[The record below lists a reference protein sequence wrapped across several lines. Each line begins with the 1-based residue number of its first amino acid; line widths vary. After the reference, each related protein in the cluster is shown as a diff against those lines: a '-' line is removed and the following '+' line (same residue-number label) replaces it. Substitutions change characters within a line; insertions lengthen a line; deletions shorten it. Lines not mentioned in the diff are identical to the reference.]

1 MIRRPPRSTRTD
13 TLFPYTTLFRSTWR
27 RSYDGSLVAAIAT
40 TLLWHTPM
48 GADSMDVQSLG
59 TWIGKTKT
67 AIQRA
72 ARWPNQ
78 HLCRVASSP
87 VFGSENSHV
96 PVGRLEVLRGM
107 LRQRTWPA
115 EAYDR
120 TSVREGKRVNV
131 VGDLRG

>member
-1 MIRRPPRSTRTD
+1 MDSRMRIGSSSPTVSPTLATIFQTLPVISVFTSTIAI
-13 TLFPYTTLFRSTWR
+13 LSLLKPTWR

-78 HLCRVASSP
+78 HPCRVASRHVVCSEEI
-87 VFGSENSHV
+87 GSAS
-96 PVGRLEVLRGM
+96 
-107 LRQRTWPA
+107 W
-115 EAYDR
+115 
-120 TSVREGKRVNV
+120 RERVCP
-131 VGDLRG
+131 

>member
-13 TLFPYTTLFRSTWR
+13 TLFPYTTRFLSPTLATIFQTLPVISVFTSTIAMLSLLKPTWR

-78 HLCRVASSP
+78 IGRA
-87 VFGSENSHV
+87 HV
-96 PVGRLEVLRGM
+96 
-107 LRQRTWPA
+107 
-115 EAYDR
+115 
-120 TSVREGKRVNV
+120 
-131 VGDLRG
+131 

>member
-1 MIRRPPRSTRTD
+1 MSVCTSTIAI
-13 TLFPYTTLFRSTWR
+13 LSLLKPTWR

-78 HLCRVASSP
+78 HLCRVASS
-87 VFGSENSHV
+87 HV
-96 PVGRLEVLRGM
+96 VCKIGR
-107 LRQRTWPA
+107 A
-115 EAYDR
+115 
-120 TSVREGKRVNV
+120 SCRERVWQYV
-131 VGDLRG
+131 

>member
-48 GADSMDVQSLG
+48 GAASMDVQSLG

-72 ARWPNQ
+72 ARWPNH
-78 HLCRVASSP
+78 HLCRVASRH
-87 VFGSENSHV
+87 VGGNEDSHV
-96 PVGRLEVLRGM
+96 PVVRMEVLSGM
-107 LRQRTWPA
+107 RRQRHEQA
-115 EAYDR
+115 EAAQKCWG
-120 TSVREGKRVNV
+120 TRVLE
-131 VGDLRG
+131 D